1 MNESSG
7 EQTCDFYELFNL
19 KLFRIYLTKFPNT
32 CSIHSKNI
40 SSENSGIKCFP
51 YTIQYNALLRKI
63 TLLIGNQ
70 ANNKNNLP

>member
-19 KLFRIYLTKFPNT
+19 KLFRIYLTKFPHT
-32 CSIHSKNI
+32 CIIHSKNI
-40 SSENSGIKCFP
+40 SSEISGIKCFP